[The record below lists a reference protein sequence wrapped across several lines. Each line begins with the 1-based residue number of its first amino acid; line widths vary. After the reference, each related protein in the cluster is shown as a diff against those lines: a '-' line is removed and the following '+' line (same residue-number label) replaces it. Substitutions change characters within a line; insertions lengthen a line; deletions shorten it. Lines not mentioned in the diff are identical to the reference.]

1 MTLDQGVVRSGAVQ
15 RPDGERRQDAAEV
28 TGGTAVF
35 CLENA
40 AADWLGD
47 LRQSGSFEQS
57 DLEELGSH
65 LEDEIQELMD
75 HGLSEK
81 EAFWV
86 AMSRV
91 GNRNDLPGE
100 YAKTNSRAVWRHRFW
115 WMVAGILG
123 YLVGFNYL
131 FGLLCYG
138 GATAA
143 AYAGIDGT
151 PLIVVSLS
159 LMIVVSFGALLL
171 AWGLVTKMTAR
182 GTARRHHSVRRSRT
196 RTVMLYLF
204 CVAASVVLIVLAWF
218 GPFLIAIPGVSSEA
232 SWATIVARDNFRV
245 LLAVSLVS
253 IVFMATWP
261 RKTEPHLGLE
271 G

>member
-1 MTLDQGVVRSGAVQ
+1 MTLGDGVVRSRAVS
-15 RPDGERRQDAAEV
+15 RPAGEQGRDAAEV
-28 TGGTAVF
+28 TGRTAVF
-35 CLENA
+35 CVDNA

-47 LRQSGSFEQS
+47 LGQSGSFEQS

-91 GNRNDLPGE
+91 GTRNELPGE

-123 YLVGFNYL
+123 YFGFNYL
-131 FGLLCYG
+131 LWFLCYG

-151 PLIVVSLS
+151 PLIVVSLL

-171 AWGLVTKMTAR
+171 AWGLVTKMTAL
-182 GTARRHHSVRRSRT
+182 GTTGRHHSVRRSRT

-218 GPFLIAIPGVSSEA
+218 GPLLVADPGVSSGA
-232 SWATIVARDNFRV
+232 SWATFVARDNFRV

-253 IVFMATWP
+253 IVFMATQP
-261 RKTEPHLGLE
+261 RKSEPDLDPE

>member
-1 MTLDQGVVRSGAVQ
+1 MTLGDGVVPSQALW
-15 RPDGERRQDAAEV
+15 RPDGQQGQDAAEV

-47 LRQSGSFEQS
+47 LRQSGSFEES

-65 LEDEIQELMD
+65 LEDEIQELMG
-75 HGLSEK
+75 HGLSER

-123 YLVGFNYL
+123 YLGFNYL
-131 FGLLCYG
+131 FRLLCYG

-143 AYAGIDGT
+143 ASAGIDGT

-159 LMIVVSFGALLL
+159 LMIVVSLGALLL
-171 AWGLVTKMTAR
+171 AWGLVTKMTAL
-182 GTARRHHSVRRSRT
+182 GTARRHHGVRRSRT
-196 RTVMLYLF
+196 RTVVLYLF
-204 CVAASVVLIVLAWF
+204 CVVASVVLIVLAWL
-218 GPFLIAIPGVSSEA
+218 GPFLIANLAFSSEA
-232 SWATIVARDNFRV
+232 SWATLVARDNFRV
-245 LLAVSLVS
+245 LVAVSLVS
-253 IVFMATWP
+253 IVFMATRP
-261 RKTEPHLGLE
+261 RMSDPHLGLE

>member
-1 MTLDQGVVRSGAVQ
+1 MTLGDGVVRSRAVW
-15 RPDGERRQDAAEV
+15 RPDGEQGRDAAEV
-28 TGGTAVF
+28 TGGTAMF

-65 LEDEIQELMD
+65 LEDEIKELLNY
-75 HGLSEK
+75 GLSER

-91 GNRNDLPGE
+91 GTGNELPAE
-100 YAKTNSRAVWRHRFW
+100 YAKTSSRAVWRHRFW
-115 WMVAGILG
+115 WMAAGILG
-123 YLVGFNYL
+123 YLGFNYL
-131 FGLLCYG
+131 VRFLSYG
-138 GATAA
+138 GAIAA
-143 AYAGIDGT
+143 AFAGIDGT

-171 AWGLVTKMTAR
+171 AWRLLTKMEAL

-196 RTVMLYLF
+196 RTVMLYVF
-204 CVAASVVLIVLAWF
+204 CVAATAVLIMLASY
-218 GPFLIAIPGVSSEA
+218 GPFLIINPEVNSEA
-232 SWATIVARDNFRV
+232 SWATFVARDNFRV

-253 IVFMATWP
+253 IVFMASRP
-261 RKTEPHLGLE
+261 RKSEPVFRS
-271 G
+271 

>member
-1 MTLDQGVVRSGAVQ
+1 MTLGDGVVRSRAVW
-15 RPDGERRQDAAEV
+15 RPDGEQGRDAAEV
-28 TGGTAVF
+28 TGGTAMF
-35 CLENA
+35 CLESA

-75 HGLSEK
+75 HGLSER

-86 AMSRV
+86 AMNRV
-91 GNRNDLPGE
+91 GTRNELPGE
-100 YAKTNSRAVWRHRFW
+100 YGKTNSRAVWKHRFW

-123 YLVGFNYL
+123 YLGFNYL
-131 FGLLCYG
+131 LGLLCYG

-159 LMIVVSFGALLL
+159 LMIVVSLGALLL
-171 AWGLVTKMTAR
+171 AWGLVTKMTAL
-182 GTARRHHSVRRSRT
+182 GTTRRHHSVRRIRT

-204 CVAASVVLIVLAWF
+204 CVAASLVLIVLARF
-218 GPFLIAIPGVSSEA
+218 GPLLIANPGVSSGA
-232 SWATIVARDNFRV
+232 SWATFVARDNYRV
-245 LLAVSLVS
+245 LLAVCLVS
-253 IVFMATWP
+253 ILFMASRP
-261 RKTEPHLGLE
+261 RKSEPHFGLD